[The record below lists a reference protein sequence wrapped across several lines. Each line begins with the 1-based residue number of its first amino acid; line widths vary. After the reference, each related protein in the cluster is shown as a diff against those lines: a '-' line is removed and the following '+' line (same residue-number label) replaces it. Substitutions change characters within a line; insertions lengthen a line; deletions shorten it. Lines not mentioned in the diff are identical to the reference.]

1 MPTSVLFIAGPP
13 AAGGWEARPPG
24 YPCTVPGSPAGG
36 GELVVPAGGGVEPC
50 GAIPTSVFFIPAAEG
65 AAGFTELDAGRGGLS
80 VAPHTPHVAV
90 SGFAG
95 DPQRGQALM
104 PGDYFSCPQNA
115 MA

>member
-13 AAGGWEARPPG
+13 VAGGCELLPPG
-24 YPCTVPGSPAGG
+24 YPFVGSAAGG
-36 GELVVPAGGGVEPC
+36 GELVVPVGGGVEPC
-50 GAIPTSVFFIPAAEG
+50 GAIPTSVFFISAAEG
-65 AAGFTELDAGRGGLS
+65 VAAFTVLDEGRGGRS

-104 PGDYFSCPQNA
+104 AGDYFPCPQNA